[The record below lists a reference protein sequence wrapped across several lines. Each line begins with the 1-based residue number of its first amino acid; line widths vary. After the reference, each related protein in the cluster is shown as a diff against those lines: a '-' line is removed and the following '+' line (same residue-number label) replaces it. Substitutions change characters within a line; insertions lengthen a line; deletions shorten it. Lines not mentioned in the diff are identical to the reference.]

1 MKIKQD
7 IAELLEKGVIN
18 RETAEAIAEYYD
30 KKAHLKT
37 NNSSL
42 LVTSFAIIGSLLVG
56 LGIILIVAHN
66 WDQLSKF
73 TKNILSLLPIIIAQA
88 LCGYSLL
95 KKDHPAWREASSILL
110 FFGIGASISL
120 ISQVYNIIGDLD
132 IFVLMWMLLA
142 LPIVYVMKSSSVS
155 LFYILGVT
163 YYASLSG
170 MYGYSSNPPY
180 LYFPLILGIA
190 PHYYQLYK
198 SNPKGNYLYFHN
210 GILPIS
216 FLIIVASFS
225 SRNEFILM
233 PLYFN
238 ILTLYYFIGVSKH
251 ADKMRLNGFKNLGQL
266 GLVFMLL
273 FFSFKFFWESLLFY
287 SFDIEKLFSTLGV
300 YLVLAAFVAN
310 LIALLRKGSLLEVI
324 KKEVF
329 LTAFVW
335 LTFIFIIGL
344 YSPISFLL
352 MNALAFTIGLI
363 KVREGSKSEGLAVL
377 NFGLIILSV
386 LIISRFFE
394 ADISF
399 FLKGIL
405 FIAVG
410 IGFFLANYF
419 TLKRRKGHEQ

>member
-1 MKIKQD
+1 M
-7 IAELLEKGVIN
+7 
-18 RETAEAIAEYYD
+18 
-30 KKAHLKT
+30 
-37 NNSSL
+37 
-42 LVTSFAIIGSLLVG
+42 
-56 LGIILIVAHN
+56 
-66 WDQLSKF
+66 
-73 TKNILSLLPIIIAQA
+73 
-88 LCGYSLL
+88 
-95 KKDHPAWREASSILL
+95 
-110 FFGIGASISL
+110 
-120 ISQVYNIIGDLD
+120 
-132 IFVLMWMLLA
+132 
-142 LPIVYVMKSSSVS
+142 
-155 LFYILGVT
+155 
-163 YYASLSG
+163 
-170 MYGYSSNPPY
+170 
-180 LYFPLILGIA
+180 
-190 PHYYQLYK
+190 
-198 SNPKGNYLYFHN
+198 
-210 GILPIS
+210 
-216 FLIIVASFS
+216 
-225 SRNEFILM
+225 
-233 PLYFN
+233 
-238 ILTLYYFIGVSKH
+238 SKH

-287 SFDIEKLFSTLGV
+287 SFDIQKLFSTLGV

-363 KVREGSKSEGLAVL
+363 KVREGSKSEDLAVL
-377 NFGLIILSV
+377 IFGVIILSV